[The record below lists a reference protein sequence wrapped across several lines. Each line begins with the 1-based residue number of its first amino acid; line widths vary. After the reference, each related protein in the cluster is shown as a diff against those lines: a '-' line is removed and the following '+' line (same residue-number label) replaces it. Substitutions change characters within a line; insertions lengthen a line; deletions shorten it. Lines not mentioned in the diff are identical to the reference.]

1 MALTFGGIREGR
13 IKWRRELPPVIA
25 VAGLAADYL
34 SPAALWTILLPLGA
48 VVLLLTMRK
57 WAFAATVFLLS
68 SWMLIPM
75 AAGTVSAIE
84 ESRGERNI
92 WLIDDGTIPNLD
104 EAVAAADLAVP
115 GVPGAIGLTVLPIGP
130 GHLINP
136 RWAMRDAVDTFV
148 DLHNA
153 MLIDRCER
161 ATALPAR

>member
-57 WAFAATVFLLS
+57 WAIAGTVFLLS
-68 SWMLIPM
+68 SWMLIPL
-75 AAGTVSAIE
+75 AAGTVSSIE

-92 WLIDDGTIPNLD
+92 WLIDDGSIPNLD
-104 EAVAAADLAVP
+104 EAVAAADSA
-115 GVPGAIGLTVLPIGP
+115 VPGAIGLKVLPIGP

-136 RWAMRDAVDTFV
+136 RWAMRDVFETFV
-148 DLHNA
+148 GLHNA

-161 ATALPAR
+161 ATALSAR

>member
-57 WAFAATVFLLS
+57 WAIAATVLLLS
-68 SWMLIPM
+68 SWMLIPL

-92 WLIDDGTIPNLD
+92 WLIDDGSIPNLD
-104 EAVAAADLAVP
+104 EAVAAADSA
-115 GVPGAIGLTVLPIGP
+115 GP
-130 GHLINP
+130 GRHRLDGASDRSRP
-136 RWAMRDAVDTFV
+136 SHQSPLGDARRLRDLRRPAQRHAHRPLRTRDALC
-148 DLHNA
+148 DL
-153 MLIDRCER
+153 
-161 ATALPAR
+161 

>member
-1 MALTFGGIREGR
+1 MALTFGGILEGR

-48 VVLLLTMRK
+48 AVLLLAMRK
-57 WAFAATVFLLS
+57 WALAATVFLLS
-68 SWMLIPM
+68 SWMLIPL

-92 WLIDDGTIPNLD
+92 WLIDDGSNQNLD
-104 EAVAAADLAVP
+104 LAVAAADSGL
-115 GVPGAIGLTVLPIGP
+115 PGAIGLTVLPIGP

-161 ATALPAR
+161 ATAPPAR

>member
-57 WAFAATVFLLS
+57 WATAATVLLLS
-68 SWMLIPM
+68 SWMLIPI
-75 AAGTVSAIE
+75 AAGTVSSIE

-104 EAVAAADLAVP
+104 EAAAAADLAVP
-115 GVPGAIGLTVLPIGP
+115 GAVGLTVLPIGP

-161 ATALPAR
+161 AIALSAR

>member
-48 VVLLLTMRK
+48 VALLLTMRK
-57 WAFAATVFLLS
+57 WAIAATVLLLS
-68 SWMLIPM
+68 SWMLIPL

-104 EAVAAADLAVP
+104 EAVAAADAAA
-115 GVPGAIGLTVLPIGP
+115 PGAIGLTVLPIGP

-136 RWAMRDAVDTFV
+136 RWAMRNAFDTFV

>member
-13 IKWRRELPPVIA
+13 IKWHRELPPVIA

-57 WAFAATVFLLS
+57 WAIAATVFLLS
-68 SWMLIPM
+68 SWMLIPI
-75 AAGTVSAIE
+75 AAQTASALE

-92 WLIDDGTIPNLD
+92 WLVDDGTIPNLD
-104 EAVAAADLAVP
+104 EAVAAADS

-136 RWAMRDAVDTFV
+136 RWAMRDALETFV

-161 ATALPAR
+161 ATASPAR

>member
-92 WLIDDGTIPNLD
+92 WLIDDGTISNLD
-104 EAVAAADLAVP
+104 EAAASVDSAVP
-115 GVPGAIGLTVLPIGP
+115 GTIGLTVLPIGP

-161 ATALPAR
+161 AIALSAR